1 VPPEPSVEVGSA
13 ASAVGDAA
21 DDVAEAASEVGCGV
35 SVEALGEVE
44 GVAVRVRLA
53 SEDGEDV
60 PASPVAVALRGAF
73 VVVRGA
79 LVVRG
84 ADVVVRGADVVFG
97 VVVAGADVAAGA
109 GGAIRGC
116 WPEPNRKPMTLP
128 AGGS

>member
-1 VPPEPSVEVGSA
+1 MPPEPSVEVGSA
-13 ASAVGDAA
+13 ASAVGDAP
-21 DDVAEAASEVGCGV
+21 DGVAEAASEVGCGV
-35 SVEALGEVE
+35 SVEALGELD
-44 GVAVRVRLA
+44 GDGVRVRLA

-60 PASPVAVALRGAF
+60 PVPPVAVALRGA

-84 ADVVVRGADVVFG
+84 ADVVVRGAAVVFG